1 MALRRTC
8 ALLLSA
14 LLLASACGKDEAPA
28 EGLGGSSDEAAGGSV
43 GGLPAIALPTAPAL
57 APATTPDLT
66 EEGLVE
72 RVAAALE
79 RRDLAALQATAAP
92 ELAADLHRL
101 HQADPPTFWRR
112 GQQWVVNVRSG
123 FTVTHRQDTSADSWR
138 VLLKFGNG
146 QEETVTFTRTEG
158 RLVFEAL

>member
-1 MALRRTC
+1 MALRLRTTR
-8 ALLLSA
+8 ALTCTA
-14 LLLASACGKDEAPA
+14 LLLAAGCGKDEVPA
-28 EGLGGSSDEAAGGSV
+28 EDEAGAAP
-43 GGLPAIALPTAPAL
+43 LPGIVMPTAPML
-57 APATTPDLT
+57 PTRPTVAPPET

-72 RVAAALE
+72 RVASALE
-79 RRDLAALQATAAP
+79 AHDLRALQATAAP

-101 HQADPPTFWRR
+101 HEADPPTFWRR

-123 FTVTHRQDTSADSWR
+123 FTVSHRQDTTASSWR

-146 QEETVTFTRTEG
+146 QEETVTFTRAEG